1 MSEIALRYGLNPRN
15 TSAKIVFPDGDA
27 PFAVLNGDLGYVNV
41 LDAATAWEIVAEAS
55 AGLGTYVAASIK
67 HTNPVGL
74 AAAADLA
81 GPDATLTAAYRRA
94 RDCDPVASF
103 GDFIGLSSHVDIQTA
118 TYISTVVSHGV
129 IAPGFDPDALDILK
143 GKRGGKY
150 LILQANP
157 DFVRPDTEVR
167 DVFGVRLVQSRDKM
181 RVTTDLLDRSPHAQ
195 ELRDTVRRDL
205 VLAAIACR
213 YCESNAISLVLDG
226 QLIGIGGGQ
235 PSRIAATE
243 IACTRGDLWKLRK
256 SFSGERL
263 PLREGI
269 KSHDIDQVLVAFAQ
283 RSLRSPG
290 SHLTHPALT
299 AAVPVLTAQEIRD
312 TLASFGPSSIWSD
325 GFIPFEDNIEVAAEH
340 GVGFLGQPGGS
351 VRDPQV
357 ASVAEK
363 HGIVVL
369 TVGERF
375 FYH

>member
-1 MSEIALRYGLNPRN
+1 VSEITLRYGLNPRN
-15 TSAKIVFPDGDA
+15 ATAKIVFPDGET
-27 PFAVLNGDLGYVNV
+27 PFTLLNGDLGYVNV
-41 LDAATAWEIVAEAS
+41 LDAATAWEIVSEA
-55 AGLGTYVAASIK
+55 AAALRTHVAASIK

-74 AAAADLA
+74 AAADLT
-81 GPDATLTAAYRRA
+81 GPDTTLAATYRRA

-103 GDFIGLSSHVDIQTA
+103 GDFIGLSSHVDADTA
-118 TYISTVVSHGV
+118 TYISRVVSHGI
-129 IAPGFDPDALDILK
+129 IAPGFDSDALDILK

-157 DFVRPDTEVR
+157 DFVRPETEVR
-167 DVFGVRLVQSRDKM
+167 DVFGIRLEQSRDQT
-181 RVTTDLLDRSPHAQ
+181 RITSELLDRSPLAQ
-195 ELRDTVRRDL
+195 ELGDTVRRDL
-205 VLAAIACR
+205 LLAAIACR
-213 YCESNAISLVLDG
+213 YCESNAIALVLDG

-256 SFSGERL
+256 ALADEKL
-263 PLREGI
+263 PLREGT
-269 KSHDIDQVLVAFAQ
+269 KSHDIDQVLFAFAQ
-283 RSLRSPG
+283 QSLRAPG
-290 SHLTHPALT
+290 SQLTHPALS
-299 AAVPVLTAQEIRD
+299 APVPVLTGQQVQEA
-312 TLASFGPSSIWSD
+312 LASFGSSSIWSD

-357 ASVAEK
+357 AAVAEK
-363 HGIVVL
+363 HGILVL